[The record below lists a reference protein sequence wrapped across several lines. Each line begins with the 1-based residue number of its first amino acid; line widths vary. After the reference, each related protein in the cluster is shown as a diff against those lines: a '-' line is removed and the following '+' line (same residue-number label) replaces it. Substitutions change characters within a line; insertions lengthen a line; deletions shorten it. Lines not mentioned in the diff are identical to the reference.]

1 MCLLVNFLIR
11 RENYIFLTRRR
22 KPFKNFT
29 EYLSC
34 YLFNILTTLKIDA
47 TFVVCVYYVI
57 LHIVRSIPY
66 RIDICMQK

>member
-47 TFVVCVYYVI
+47 TFVVCVCTTLFCTLLEAYHTV
-57 LHIVRSIPY
+57 
-66 RIDICMQK
+66 